1 MFIRMLIFVVNL
13 VVNKREKVIN
23 SNMILLFLILS
34 KQYLYVLEYL
44 RSDGERLSKGLFL
57 QLWVVGF
64 FRIYFLEFKIK

>member
-1 MFIRMLIFVVNL
+1 MFIRILIFVVNL

-23 SNMILLFLILS
+23 SSMILLFLILN

-64 FRIYFLEFKIK
+64 FRIYFLEFKMN